1 MLGAYL
7 TYGKQ
12 NKDKINTKLHVFNI
26 KKFGHGKTIQAPIV
40 GDFCSTSDVYYSI
53 IRVIIIKLENA
64 ILAEFLE

>member
-1 MLGAYL
+1 MASKIKIKLI
-7 TYGKQ
+7 Q
-12 NKDKINTKLHVFNI
+12 NCMFLIK